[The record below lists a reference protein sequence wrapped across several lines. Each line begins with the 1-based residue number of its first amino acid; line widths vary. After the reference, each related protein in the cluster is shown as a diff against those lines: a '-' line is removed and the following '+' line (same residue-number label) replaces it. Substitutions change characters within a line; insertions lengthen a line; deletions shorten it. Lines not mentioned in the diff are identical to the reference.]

1 MRTTKTVRIPS
12 VDREVANFMKKVIA
26 SGKKLDAKGQYEF
39 FAFGGKT
46 YLVERG
52 WAMISKLSQES
63 WEEMKEDIEEI
74 VDEIP
79 SDDELETMMRE
90 AM

>member
-1 MRTTKTVRIPS
+1 MRTTKTIRLPNK
-12 VDREVANFMKKVIA
+12 DREVEKFMKKVIA
-26 SGKKLDAKGQYEF
+26 SGQKLDAKGQYEF
-39 FAFGGKT
+39 YAFGGKT

-52 WAMISKLSQES
+52 WARISKLSRGS
-63 WEEMKEDIEEI
+63 WEEMKADIEET

-79 SDDELETMMRE
+79 SDDELEAMMME